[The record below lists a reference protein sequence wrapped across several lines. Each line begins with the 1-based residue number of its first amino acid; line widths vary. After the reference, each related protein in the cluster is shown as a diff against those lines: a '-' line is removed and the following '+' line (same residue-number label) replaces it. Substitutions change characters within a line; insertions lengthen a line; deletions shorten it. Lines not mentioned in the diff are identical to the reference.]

1 MGVARYLAVLL
12 GKALHRIDEDNGH
25 IAAVHRHIAAQH
37 AVPLYGVLYLGLAAD
52 AGGINEDILAVLVF
66 NDGIGGVTGGAGN
79 IADDHPLLSGQIVDE
94 GAFAHIGL
102 ANDSHLGVFLWV
114 VGAVLPV
121 YLFHAGIQQV
131 AGAVPVDRGNR
142 VGVAQPQVIE
152 FVKIGGNITQAV
164 ALVDAQNH
172 RLAAFLQ
179 HMGNIGVIGGHTA
192 FQVHHKDDH
201 IGGVN
206 GDLCLHP
213 HFGKQHIIGLRL
225 YAAGIHQH
233 KFPSAPFAGGVNA
246 VTGHTGGVLHDG
258 EPLPGELIEQGGF
271 TDIRTPHDGNQRFR
285 HIRSLP
291 FGRNFQKSHSA
302 CGGGFLGQSQSR
314 APAPAKRVSIIVS
327 TRLRRR
333 KFYKKLN

>member
-1 MGVARYLAVLL
+1 M
-12 GKALHRIDEDNGH
+12 
-25 IAAVHRHIAAQH
+25 
-37 AVPLYGVLYLGLAAD
+37 
-52 AGGINEDILAVLVF
+52 
-66 NDGIGGVTGGAGN
+66 
-79 IADDHPLLSGQIVDE
+79 
-94 GAFAHIGL
+94 
-102 ANDSHLGVFLWV
+102 
-114 VGAVLPV
+114 
-121 YLFHAGIQQV
+121 
-131 AGAVPVDRGNR
+131 PVDRGNG
-142 VGVAQPQVIE
+142 VWVAQTKVIE
-152 FVKIGGNITQAV
+152 FVKIGRDITQAV
-164 ALVDAQNH
+164 ALIHTQHH

-206 GDLCLHP
+206 GDLRLHP

-225 YAAGIHQH
+225 DAAGIHQH

>member
-1 MGVARYLAVLL
+1 MGVAGYLAVLL

-37 AVPLYGVLYLGLAAD
+37 AVPFYGVLHLCLAAD
-52 AGGINEDILAVLVF
+52 AGGIDENVLAVPVF
-66 NDGIGGVTGGAGN
+66 DDGIGGVTGRPGN
-79 IADDHPLLSGQIVDE
+79 IADDDPFLPGQIVDE
-94 GAFAHIGL
+94 RAFAHIGL
-102 ANDSHLGVFLWV
+102 ADDRNLGVFLGV
-114 VGAVLPV
+114 FGAVLPV
-121 YLFHAGIQQV
+121 YLFNAGIQQV
-131 AGAVPVDRGNR
+131 AGAVPVNRGNR

-152 FVKIGGNITQAV
+152 FIKIGGDITQAV

-213 HFGKQHIIGLRL
+213 HFGKHHIIGLRL

-233 KFPSAPFAGGVNA
+233 KFLSAPFAGGVNA

-271 TDIRTPHDGNQRFR
+271 TDIRPPHNSNQRFR
-285 HIRSLP
+285 HIQVTSFR
-291 FGRNFQKSHSA
+291 
-302 CGGGFLGQSQSR
+302 
-314 APAPAKRVSIIVS
+314 
-327 TRLRRR
+327 
-333 KFYKKLN
+333 